1 MVYEALSSGCKVG
14 IIPVRWRKKN
24 SKFIISEKYLHG
36 HEMVIDLQGY
46 LANDTTWKDHPALN
60 EANRCA
66 DEIISR
72 FL

>member
-24 SKFIISEKYLHG
+24 SKFITSEKYLY
-36 HEMVIDLQGY
+36 EQDMVLDLEGY
-46 LANDTTWKDHPALN
+46 LSHGREWKDHPALN
-60 EANRCA
+60 EASRCA
-66 DEIISR
+66 DEILQR